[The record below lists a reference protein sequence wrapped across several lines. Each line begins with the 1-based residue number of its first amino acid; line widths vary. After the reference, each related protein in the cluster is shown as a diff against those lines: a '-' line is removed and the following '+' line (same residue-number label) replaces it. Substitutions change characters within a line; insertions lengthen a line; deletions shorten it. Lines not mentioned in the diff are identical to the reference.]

1 MRRWYTVKVKYT
13 KKIEKN
19 GEEDYK
25 QVNESFLLPAV
36 SFTDAEARIT
46 KEIAKEAQGEFLPS
60 SMSITEVTDIFRSDA
75 GGQWYQCKISIS
87 EEDDNGKISKTKQ
100 SYMIEAS
107 SLQEANTR
115 LDSELENVMFSY
127 EPTSTTL
134 TSIMDVFYDDLD
146 VEISRTP
153 SEQSLN

>member
-19 GEEDYK
+19 GQEDYK

-46 KEIAKEAQGEFLPS
+46 KEIGKSAQGEFLPS
-60 SMSITEVTDIFRSDA
+60 AMSVTDITDIFRNTD
-75 GGQWYQCKISIS
+75 GGQWYQCKITIS
-87 EEDDNGKISKTKQ
+87 HEDDNGKVSKTKQ
-100 SYMIEAS
+100 SYMVESTSVQDATS
-107 SLQEANTR
+107 KLEE
-115 LDSELENVMFSY
+115 ELKDAMFDY
-127 EPTSTTL
+127 EVTSTTL

-153 SEQSLN
+153 AEENA

>member
-46 KEIAKEAQGEFLPS
+46 KEISSSASGEFLVHA
-60 SMSITEVTDIFRSDA
+60 MSLTEICDIFRNQD
-75 GGQWYQCKISIS
+75 GGQWYLCKIVIS
-87 EEDDNGKISKTKQ
+87 EEDDRGKVSNIKQNYMVEGISVQ
-100 SYMIEAS
+100 DAS
-107 SLQEANTR
+107 EK
-115 LDSELENVMFSY
+115 LDKKLSDAMFSY
-127 EPTSTTL
+127 ETTNVAL
-134 TSIMDVFYDDLD
+134 SNIIDVLYEDLD
-146 VEISRTP
+146 VEISRT
-153 SEQSLN
+153 EA

>member
-19 GEEDYK
+19 GEENFK

-36 SFTDAEARIT
+36 SCTDAEARVT
-46 KEIAKEAQGEFLPS
+46 KEIGKSAQGEFLIS
-60 SMSITEVTDIFRSDA
+60 AMSVTEVADIFRNDD
-75 GGQWYQCKISIS
+75 GGQWYQCKITIS
-87 EEDDNGKISKTKQ
+87 EEDDNGKVSKTKQ
-100 SYMIEAS
+100 NYMIEAFS
-107 SLQEANTR
+107 VQEATTR
-115 LDSELENVMFSY
+115 LDSELEDAMFDY

-146 VEISRTP
+146 VEISRTAVE
-153 SEQSLN
+153 SNS